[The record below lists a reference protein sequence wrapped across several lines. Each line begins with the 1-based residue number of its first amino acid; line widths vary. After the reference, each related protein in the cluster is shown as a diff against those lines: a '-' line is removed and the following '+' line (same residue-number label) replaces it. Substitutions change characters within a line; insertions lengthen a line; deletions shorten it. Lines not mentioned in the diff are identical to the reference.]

1 MTVTRNSAV
10 RAGRGDDQPMRVS
23 LRHAAHPR
31 LSVDRGSKAS
41 RSTPSSASSNHVATT
56 AYLVGQYVGALRA
69 RRCSPE
75 TIRIVRSI
83 LTGCLS
89 QRLGRRLDEL
99 TYDDLLA
106 WQTLRAG
113 EISSRSL
120 RTQVSYVR
128 RFYAWAHDEGL
139 IPSNP
144 AHRLRPPKV
153 SQAPPRPIT
162 ETRLARAMAA
172 GDPTM
177 RAILGLAAFAGLRAC
192 EIARLTWSDCYL
204 DEDEP
209 VLRVLG
215 KGDREGI
222 VDVSDELREL
232 ILALPGPRRG
242 RCSVDATGSPGTTRR
257 TGSASSRTSSFTS
270 TTSRTPCT
278 RCGTGSSLKSPGSG
292 GFTGRGTLPATRT
305 SRRRRST
312 RRCCGARSG
321 LLSSRS
327 AGFCR
332 PPAEPGTTNEAP
344 TLPAARGVGA
354 SFASPEHLR
363 PVPRAH
369 EGTRPTVRDGPP
381 PGQRRHASTP
391 TRRAGSRGGR
401 RRPSGCT

>member
-1 MTVTRNSAV
+1 M
-10 RAGRGDDQPMRVS
+10 
-23 LRHAAHPR
+23 
-31 LSVDRGSKAS
+31 
-41 RSTPSSASSNHVATT
+41 PSSASSNHVATT

-232 ILALPGPRRG
+232 LLALPGPRRG
-242 RCSVDATGSPGTTRR
+242 PVFRRRDGKPGHNKANRISQLANEFLHEHDVPDTLHSLRHRFITQVARLGGIHRARDAARH
-257 TGSASSRTSSFTS
+257 ANVS
-270 TTSRTPCT
+270 TTSIYTKVLRSEVRP
-278 RCGTGSSLKSPGSG
+278 LVEQV
-292 GFTGRGTLPATRT
+292 GRLLP
-305 SRRRRST
+305 
-312 RRCCGARSG
+312 
-321 LLSSRS
+321 S
-327 AGFCR
+327 A
-332 PPAEPGTTNEAP
+332 
-344 TLPAARGVGA
+344 
-354 SFASPEHLR
+354 S
-363 PVPRAH
+363 
-369 EGTRPTVRDGPP
+369 
-381 PGQRRHASTP
+381 
-391 TRRAGSRGGR
+391 
-401 RRPSGCT
+401 